1 VRRLTLSSWLL
12 ASSTA
17 VLPGCA
23 VTAVWNGGAPEL
35 VQVVDRTERR
45 AVELAFGS
53 MPDLVVPVVPVGEAA
68 TPWSLRATRGGEEV
82 GALLGEP
89 GLFVVRETLV
99 EARRVYEGE
108 DVTDDAAEL
117 TLVGTFA
124 ADAVATAIDE
134 AGVTAAARAVL
145 ARPRWNAFAE
155 TPEQRALPPL
165 QRACVQRLTDVDLAH
180 LLDRPRG
187 SLQVVSWV
195 FVDAAGR
202 PRFDGS
208 EAPDGP
214 AVEPAPAPLTERL
227 RALADGSLLV
237 RTVDAAGQRG
247 WWRLRA
253 DRVWLAGGC
262 EPVAGG
268 LRHRSSWRLEP
279 ALAAMPQLPRRLPAT
294 LFVREQRSA
303 WLGPAQHGLARR
315 LLLTP
320 VAVALDCTILL
331 PIWLF
336 QKWLGSDDDEDAPSP
351 APQ

>member
-12 ASSTA
+12 ASIA

-23 VTAVWNGGAPEL
+23 VTAVWNGGKPEL
-35 VQVVDRTERR
+35 VEVVDRTYRR
-45 AVELAFGS
+45 DVELAFGGA
-53 MPDLVVPVVPVGEAA
+53 PDVVPVVPVGDAD
-68 TPWSLRATRGGEEV
+68 TPWSLRALRGGEEV
-82 GALLGEP
+82 DVLLRRA
-89 GLFVVRETLV
+89 GLFVVRETQV
-99 EARRVYEGE
+99 DARRVYEGE

-124 ADAVATAIDE
+124 ADAVATAFDE
-134 AGVTAAARAVL
+134 AALTPEARAVL

-187 SLQVVSWV
+187 SLQIVSWL

-202 PRFDGS
+202 PRFDGGDTP
-208 EAPDGP
+208 AGP
-214 AVEPAPAPLTERL
+214 AAEPAPAPLPERL
-227 RALADGSLLV
+227 RLLAEGALLV
-237 RTVDAAGQRG
+237 RTVDAAGQRAY
-247 WWRLRA
+247 WRLRA
-253 DRVWLAGGC
+253 DSVWLAGGC

-268 LRHRSSWRLEP
+268 FQHRSTWRLEP
-279 ALAAMPQLPRRLPAT
+279 SPAAMPELPRRLPAT

-303 WLGPAQHGLARR
+303 WLGPAQHRLAQR

-320 VAVALDCTILL
+320 VAVALDSTILL
-331 PIWLF
+331 PGYLF
-336 QKWLGSDDDEDAPSP
+336 MKWFGSDDEDGEPTP
-351 APQ
+351 VPK